1 MIICL
6 KPHTDIRVSLIL
18 RPIWE
23 KMSHY
28 IIYKDINTTKFT
40 HGFILQDI
48 LFKESE
54 LKYSAHFPLLPR
66 LFLSRVNVKVNPYS
80 PFIFVLLNERIIMS
94 ISSLSLIDNNIAE
107 INSYIQNIRL
117 I

>member
-1 MIICL
+1 
-6 KPHTDIRVSLIL
+6 
-18 RPIWE
+18 
-23 KMSHY
+23 MSHY

-54 LKYSAHFPLLPR
+54 LKYSAHFPLLPW

-80 PFIFVLLNERIIMS
+80 PLFPTIAPAVVKVNPYSPLLNERIIMS